1 MNQKVNKAKR
11 SQQGRLAAAE
21 VERIQPA
28 GVNRPSR
35 LSIATIRDSRCAE

>member
-11 SQQGRLAAAE
+11 SQRGRLAAAE

-28 GVNRPSR
+28 GVNRR